1 MIVTTAAEMRRID
14 ALTIESGIPS
24 ATLMERAG
32 TGAAE
37 ALLARFPH
45 VRKTGVVVVA
55 GKGNNGGDGF
65 VVARVLKRKRVRC
78 EVVLAARSDDVRDP
92 ARAKLRAWQRAGG
105 KTTTITAD
113 DLGPLQR
120 ALARAGCVVDA
131 LFGTGLTGEMT
142 GLPAEAITL
151 VNASGLPTV
160 ALDIPSGL
168 DSDRGVALGVAIE
181 AELTVAFAAPKIG
194 TIVYPGARYTGELV
208 VVDIGIPDDVIAA
221 VAPMTEAILVADA
234 GALVRPRDPESHK
247 GTNGHVVVIAGG
259 RGKTGAVVLAS
270 RAAARAGAGLVTAGV
285 PASEQESVATRL
297 LEEMTAPLPDD
308 GVGTFAFTSRDDR
321 GVRAG
326 AAQPSTAGAD
336 AYAALLDGKRALVTG
351 PGMGVSPATEQLVA
365 WIVTHAPLPAV
376 IDADA
381 LNCLAARPPQ
391 GAWGTQERPRILT
404 PHPGEMARLMGVD
417 GAAVQADR
425 VGMARRLA
433 AERGV
438 IVVLKGARTVIAEP
452 DGHVAINCSGNPGL
466 GSGGTG
472 DVLAGMLGGLL
483 AQGYPAADAARLGVF
498 LHGYAADR
506 VAARRGMVGLLASDV
521 IEELPAATAALAP

>member
-14 ALTIESGIPS
+14 ALAIESGIPS

-65 VVARVLKRKRVRC
+65 VVARVLKRRRVRC
-78 EVVLAARSDDVRDP
+78 EVILAARIDDVRDP

-105 KTTTITAD
+105 KTTTITAQN
-113 DLGPLQR
+113 LGPLQR

-160 ALDIPSGL
+160 ALDVPSGL
-168 DSDRGVALGVAIE
+168 DSDRGVPLGVAIE

-194 TIVYPGARYTGELV
+194 TVIYPGARYAGELA
-208 VVDIGIPDDVIAA
+208 VVDIGIPE
-221 VAPMTEAILVADA
+221 EAMASVADA
-234 GALVRPRDPESHK
+234 AALLRPRDPEGHK

-285 PASEQESVATRL
+285 PAAEQHSVAARL

-308 GVGTFAFTSRDDR
+308 GDGTLAFP
-321 GVRAG
+321 V
-326 AAQPSTAGAD
+326 PD
-336 AYAALLDGKRALVTG
+336 AYAALLEGKRALVVG
-351 PGMGVSPATEQLVA
+351 PGIGVSPACKALVG
-365 WIVTHAPLPAV
+365 WLVTHAPLPAV

-381 LNCLAARPPQ
+381 LNCLAATQPD
-391 GAWGTQERPRILT
+391 GAWGSRERPRILT
-404 PHPGEMARLMGVD
+404 PHPGEMARLTRLD

-425 VGMARRLA
+425 IGVARRLA

-452 DGHVAINCSGNPGL
+452 DGRLAINCSGNPGL

-521 IEELPAATAALAP
+521 IEELPAAT